1 MYQQTRKKIVHQD
14 TEGLAYGLLRAG
26 LGILALLTGVTGCWA
41 LLAPVSFFT
50 MFPLPNHPWV
60 ALLPPYN
67 EHLTRDVG
75 EFNLSFAFLFIWSI
89 ILCERRL
96 IQVVLVAWLVYAVP
110 HFIYHLSHLSQ
121 FTIVDKVAQIGSLAI
136 VILLPIVLLITLSN
150 SHKRLRN

>member
-1 MYQQTRKKIVHQD
+1 MYQQTRKKTVHQD
-14 TEGLAYGLLRAG
+14 TEGLAYGWLCGG
-26 LGILALLTGVTGCWA
+26 LGVLALLTAVTGCWA
-41 LLAPVSFFT
+41 LLTPVSFFT
-50 MFPLPNHPWV
+50 TFPLPNHPWV

-75 EFNLSFAFLFIWSI
+75 EFNLSFTFLFIWSI

-136 VILLPIVLLITLSN
+136 VILLPIVLLITLRN